1 MGNCQAV
8 DTASLVIQHPTG
20 KSEKLLWP
28 IPASQIMKSNP
39 GHYVALLITTTTTTT
54 TTATAVPGGGTE
66 KNTVRITRVKLLRPT
81 DTLTLGHVY
90 RLISTQEVMKG
101 LVAKK
106 QAKMMKMKQ
115 AEHGIPEKSMERAL
129 KQRVESDSNMSG
141 AGAGAGISRL
151 AASAQPEKSNQMSK
165 HETQRQRSTSSAS
178 SASRS
183 KAWQPSLKSISE
195 SQS

>member
-8 DTASLVIQHPTG
+8 DTASLVIQHPAG
-20 KSEKLLWP
+20 KSEKLFWP

-54 TTATAVPGGGTE
+54 TTTAAVPGGGAD
-66 KNTVRITRVKLLRPT
+66 KSTVRITRVKLLRPA

-115 AEHGIPEKSMERAL
+115 AYVIPEKSMERVDS
-129 KQRVESDSNMSG
+129 KSDTA
-141 AGAGAGISRL
+141 AGAAAGRRS
-151 AASAQPEKSNQMSK
+151 AAAQPEKSNQLSK
-165 HETQRQRSTSSAS
+165 HETQRQIPTSSSSSS
-178 SASRS
+178 SATSRA

-195 SQS
+195 SQT